1 MSTLLTV
8 PLDVLGLRE
17 DISINLHSGFCLFK
31 LKIASVVVVL
41 HFVRC
46 ILAIDLSRAQAMI
59 YRPSDQIAFDRIG
72 SKVQVAP
79 PIRGLAIALA
89 GCSRYAL
96 AIQVANF

>member
-17 DISINLHSGFCLFK
+17 DIGINLHSSFCLFT
-31 LKIASVVVVL
+31 LKIVSVVVVL
-41 HFVRC
+41 HFVRV

-59 YRPSDQIAFDRIG
+59 YRPSDQIALDRVG

-96 AIQVANF
+96 AN

>member
-1 MSTLLTV
+1 MPTLLTV

-17 DISINLHSGFCLFK
+17 DIGINLHSGFCLFT

-41 HFVRC
+41 HFVRV
-46 ILAIDLSRAQAMI
+46 ILAIDLSRAQATI
-59 YRPSDQIAFDRIG
+59 YRPSDQIALDGVG

-96 AIQVANF
+96 SI